1 MLPEHRTENRTRITL
16 LWSITMFSFLE
27 KKCHEQN
34 THYYL
39 VKTLLHLCFQLS
51 FLKKQ
56 RLCSYS
62 FLSLITSVSVGHL
75 VSVWNHSFILVSS
88 FKSKN
93 YQESTCPY
101 SRGLISFW
109 NSVGRVLLAT
119 SFNFWT
125 IYAMILT
132 RWY

>member
-27 KKCHEQN
+27 KTCHEQN

-75 VSVWNHSFILVSS
+75 VSVWNHSFILYHH
-88 FKSKN
+88 SKARTIKKAHVPTA
-93 YQESTCPY
+93 EVLSASEILLEGFCWPLVLTFGPST
-101 SRGLISFW
+101 LWF
-109 NSVGRVLLAT
+109 
-119 SFNFWT
+119 
-125 IYAMILT
+125 
-132 RWY
+132 